1 MFIHNFTYSLKT
13 LCKNRVLLFWTF
25 AFPILLGTFFYL
37 AFSNIENSEKLDVFS
52 IAIVDNDA
60 FNNRKVLKETF
71 KNLGNEKNEDRLFEI
86 TYVEKQKEAK
96 KLLEEDSIIGY
107 LLVEDEVKI
116 IVKKSGMQQTIL
128 KVATEEMLEIET
140 MIQVGIEKEIQENLK
155 NGIALDLTQE
165 YFEQVATKI
174 ASAFHDAT
182 YSKDISSSHLSYT
195 MIEFYTLIAM
205 TCLYGGI
212 LSMTSMNQSLPN
224 RSTTGKRISV
234 SPIAKG
240 KLILSSVL
248 SSFLVQLFGV
258 FLLFLYTIFVLKVD
272 YGSRLSL
279 IILLAFVGS
288 LAGLSL
294 GIFIATFLK
303 ANDNV
308 KMGILIAI
316 TMLGCFLSGMMGI
329 TMKYIVDTNMPIIN
343 KMNPASMITDGFYSL
358 YYYDTLDR
366 FYFNV
371 GSLSLFTLLMIL
383 LSMYQ
388 LRRQTYD
395 TI

>member
-1 MFIHNFTYSLKT
+1 MFIHNFIYSLKT
-13 LCKNRVLLFWTF
+13 LCKNRMLIFWTF

-37 AFSNIENSEKLDVFS
+37 AFSNIENSEKLEVFS

-60 FNNRKVLKETF
+60 FNNRKVLRETF
-71 KNLGNEKNEDRLFEI
+71 KSLGDEKNENRLFEI
-86 TYVEKQKEAK
+86 TYVEKQKEAEN
-96 KLLEEDSIIGY
+96 LLEDDSIIGY
-107 LLVEDEVKI
+107 LFVDDEVKI
-116 IVKKSGMQQTIL
+116 IVKKSGMNQTIL
-128 KVATEEMLEIET
+128 KVATEEMLEIEA
-140 MIQVGIEKEIQENLK
+140 MVQVGIEKEIQENLE
-155 NGIALDLTQE
+155 NGIALDMTQE

-174 ASAFHDAT
+174 ANTFNDAT
-182 YSKDISSSHLSYT
+182 YSRDISSSHLSYT

-212 LSMTSMNQSLPN
+212 LGMTSINQNLPN
-224 RSTTGKRISV
+224 MSATGKRISV

-258 FLLFLYTIFVLKVD
+258 FLLFIYTIFVLKVD
-272 YGSRLSL
+272 YSSRLPL
-279 IILLAFVGS
+279 VILLAFIGS

-303 ANDNV
+303 TNDNV
-308 KMGILIAI
+308 KIGIMIAI

-329 TMKYIVDTNMPIIN
+329 TMKYMIDTSIPIIN
-343 KMNPASMITDGFYSL
+343 KVNPASMITDGFYSL

-371 GSLSLFTLLMIL
+371 GSLSLFALLMIL

-395 TI
+395 NI